1 MRERLG
7 PPPAGMHR
15 PAAWGRWHERA
26 QSSVAARRSVL
37 TCAALRSSPRVN
49 ALSRSC
55 ASWVAVLKIDAS
67 TVANSM
73 PKRSAV
79 ASWSAIAAALAASH
93 PAEAASEAAC
103 VADAEL
109 TMLSGALNELMSSR
123 SRACGRADG
132 TV

>member
-1 MRERLG
+1 
-7 PPPAGMHR
+7 
-15 PAAWGRWHERA
+15 
-26 QSSVAARRSVL
+26 
-37 TCAALRSSPRVN
+37 
-49 ALSRSC
+49 
-55 ASWVAVLKIDAS
+55 VAVLKIEAS

-123 SRACGRADG
+123 SRACGRADALAAAARPIG
-132 TV
+132 AILTPRFIRFRKVTP